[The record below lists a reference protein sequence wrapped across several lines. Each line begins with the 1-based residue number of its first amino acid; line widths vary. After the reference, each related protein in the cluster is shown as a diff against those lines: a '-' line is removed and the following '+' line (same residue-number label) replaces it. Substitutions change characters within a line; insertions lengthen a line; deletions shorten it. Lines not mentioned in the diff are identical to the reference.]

1 MAIVQVTIVLREK
14 LEEIGVEVSVETFE
28 ESQGIAGLGDDPFV
42 SCTMVHV
49 VRLVVLA
56 THFVR
61 VDLVEGQQAT
71 HSGAYVCPQEQLSN
85 RNTFSLISRP
95 SLTPIYLPVCKYGEG
110 CLQVPGQEFGG
121 LAPRFRHL
129 CGEGCLLSVYL
140 TSSHMTRSHLYW
152 HTGSDQIYHLLTLI
166 NVLPSSF
173 DTYLVLFPGL
183 HCLLHP

>member
-61 VDLVEGQQAT
+61 VNDPKYYDKENI
-71 HSGAYVCPQEQLSN
+71 SSNKKEIERQEQG
-85 RNTFSLISRP
+85 I
-95 SLTPIYLPVCKYGEG
+95 K
-110 CLQVPGQEFGG
+110 
-121 LAPRFRHL
+121 
-129 CGEGCLLSVYL
+129 
-140 TSSHMTRSHLYW
+140 
-152 HTGSDQIYHLLTLI
+152 
-166 NVLPSSF
+166 
-173 DTYLVLFPGL
+173 
-183 HCLLHP
+183 